1 MREST
6 SPLFL
11 LLDIVGELF
20 EVHEFVG
27 EVLAAVPLKPVA
39 LPLLA
44 HAEVG
49 TARLLEET
57 LHLQKRVGMI
67 NKVSCSYNDRRAHPK
82 IK

>member
-1 MREST
+1 MLLSYSLIITLFALFLTQIRSETKRKVLPRLREST

-44 HAEVG
+44 NGEVG
-49 TARLLEET
+49 TA
-57 LHLQKRVGMI
+57 
-67 NKVSCSYNDRRAHPK
+67 
-82 IK
+82 